1 MEPEKS
7 IALRP
12 KFEVESKNS
21 VDKILEKAKQLKTE
35 LKADYQIKIIDE
47 HLYFYFSKE
56 KRKYYSP
63 FLHLELEANEDKTTV
78 KGLFGPEQLL
88 WTLFM
93 FLHFIIAGLFLV
105 FAMMAYTHWS
115 LKQSTIL
122 DFSIMGIMVIFWF
135 SLYFMARLNRERGVP
150 QMHELEDLMY
160 KVSEEK
166 NLMNIH
172 QASFIFILCSFSL
185 FLVIPKTF

>member
-21 VDKILEKAKQLKTE
+21 VEKILEKALLLKKE
-35 LKADYQIKIIDE
+35 LIADYQIKIIDE
-47 HLYFYFSKE
+47 HIYFYFSKT
-56 KRKYYSP
+56 KRKHYSP
-63 FLHLELEANEDKTTV
+63 FLHIELEANENKTLV

-115 LKQSTIL
+115 LGQSLIL
-122 DFSIMGIMVIFWF
+122 DFSIMGIMIVFWF
-135 SLYFMARLNRERGVP
+135 SLYFLARLNRERGIP

-160 KVSEEK
+160 KVLE
-166 NLMNIH
+166 
-172 QASFIFILCSFSL
+172 
-185 FLVIPKTF
+185 

>member
-12 KFEVESKNS
+12 RFEVESKKS
-21 VDKILEKAKQLKTE
+21 VEQILERAKILKSE
-35 LKADYQIKIIDE
+35 LKSDYQIKIIDE

-63 FLHLELEANEDKTTV
+63 FLHLELEANEDRTTV

-115 LKQSTIL
+115 LNQSIVLDVVVMTFMVVFWIL
-122 DFSIMGIMVIFWF
+122 LYVI
-135 SLYFMARLNRERGVP
+135 ARINREKGVP

-160 KVSEEK
+160 KVLE
-166 NLMNIH
+166 
-172 QASFIFILCSFSL
+172 
-185 FLVIPKTF
+185 

>member
-12 KFEVESKNS
+12 RFEVELKKS
-21 VDKILEKAKQLKTE
+21 VEQILEKAKQLKTE

-63 FLHLELEANEDKTTV
+63 FLHLELEANEDRTTV

-115 LKQSTIL
+115 LNQSIVLDVVVMTFMVVFWIL
-122 DFSIMGIMVIFWF
+122 LYVI
-135 SLYFMARLNRERGVP
+135 ARINREKGVP

-160 KVSEEK
+160 KVLE
-166 NLMNIH
+166 
-172 QASFIFILCSFSL
+172 
-185 FLVIPKTF
+185 

>member
-1 MEPEKS
+1 MEPAKS

-12 KFEVESKNS
+12 KFEVEPRTS
-21 VDKILEKAKQLKTE
+21 VATPSEKAKQLKTE

-63 FLHLELEANEDKTTV
+63 FLHLELEANEEKTKV

-115 LKQSTIL
+115 LNQSIVLDVVVMTFMVVFWIL
-122 DFSIMGIMVIFWF
+122 LYVI
-135 SLYFMARLNRERGVP
+135 ARINREKGVP
-150 QMHELEDLMY
+150 QMHELEDLMH
-160 KVSEEK
+160 KVLE
-166 NLMNIH
+166 
-172 QASFIFILCSFSL
+172 
-185 FLVIPKTF
+185 

>member
-1 MEPEKS
+1 MNQEKS

-21 VDKILEKAKQLKTE
+21 VEKILEKAKALKKE
-35 LKADYQIKIIDE
+35 LKSDYQIKIIDE

-105 FAMMAYTHWS
+105 FSMMAYTHWL
-115 LKQSTIL
+115 LKQSIVLDVVVISFMVVFWIL
-122 DFSIMGIMVIFWF
+122 
-135 SLYFMARLNRERGVP
+135 LYFIARINREKGVP

-160 KVSEEK
+160 KVLE
-166 NLMNIH
+166 
-172 QASFIFILCSFSL
+172 
-185 FLVIPKTF
+185 

>member
-12 KFEVESKNS
+12 RFEVESKKS
-21 VDKILEKAKQLKTE
+21 VAEILERAKTLKSE
-35 LKADYQIKIIDE
+35 LKSDYQIKIIDE

-63 FLHLELEANEDKTTV
+63 FLHLELEANEDITTV

-115 LKQSTIL
+115 LKQSVVLDVVVMTFMVVFWIL
-122 DFSIMGIMVIFWF
+122 
-135 SLYFMARLNRERGVP
+135 LYFIARINREKGVP

-160 KVSEEK
+160 KVLE
-166 NLMNIH
+166 
-172 QASFIFILCSFSL
+172 
-185 FLVIPKTF
+185 

>member
-12 KFEVESKNS
+12 RFEVESNNS
-21 VDKILEKAKQLKTE
+21 VAQILERAKTLKSE
-35 LKADYQIKIIDE
+35 LKSDYQIKIIDE

-63 FLHLELEANEDKTTV
+63 FLHLELEANEDKTTI

-93 FLHFIIAGLFLV
+93 FLHFIVAGLFLV

-115 LKQSTIL
+115 LKQSVVL
-122 DFSIMGIMVIFWF
+122 DFGIMGIMVFFWF

-150 QMHELEDLMY
+150 QMHELEILMY
-160 KVSEEK
+160 KVLE
-166 NLMNIH
+166 
-172 QASFIFILCSFSL
+172 
-185 FLVIPKTF
+185 

>member
-1 MEPEKS
+1 M
-7 IALRP
+7 
-12 KFEVESKNS
+12 
-21 VDKILEKAKQLKTE
+21 
-35 LKADYQIKIIDE
+35 
-47 HLYFYFSKE
+47 
-56 KRKYYSP
+56 
-63 FLHLELEANEDKTTV
+63 HLELEANEGKTII

-115 LKQSTIL
+115 LKQSTVL
-122 DFSIMGIMVIFWF
+122 DFSIMAIMVVFWF

-160 KVSEEK
+160 KVLE
-166 NLMNIH
+166 
-172 QASFIFILCSFSL
+172 
-185 FLVIPKTF
+185 

>member
-12 KFEVESKNS
+12 RFEVESKKS
-21 VDKILEKAKQLKTE
+21 VEQILERAKILKSE
-35 LKADYQIKIIDE
+35 LKSDYQIKIIDE

-63 FLHLELEANEDKTTV
+63 FLHLELEADEGKTII

-93 FLHFIIAGLFLV
+93 FLHFIVAGLFLV
-105 FAMMAYTHWS
+105 FSMMAYTHWS
-115 LKQSTIL
+115 LNQSIVLDVVVMTFMVVFWIL
-122 DFSIMGIMVIFWF
+122 LYVI
-135 SLYFMARLNRERGVP
+135 ARINREKGVP
-150 QMHELEDLMY
+150 QMHELEDLMH
-160 KVSEEK
+160 KVLE
-166 NLMNIH
+166 
-172 QASFIFILCSFSL
+172 
-185 FLVIPKTF
+185 

>member
-7 IALRP
+7 IELRP
-12 KFEVESKNS
+12 RFEIESNNS
-21 VDKILEKAKQLKTE
+21 VAQILERAKTLKSE
-35 LKADYQIKIIDE
+35 LKSDYQIKIIDE

-63 FLHLELEANEDKTTV
+63 FLHLELEKSENQTLV

-115 LKQSTIL
+115 LQQSMVL
-122 DFSIMGIMVIFWF
+122 DVSVMIAMVVFWIA
-135 SLYFMARLNRERGVP
+135 LYFIGRQNRELGVP

-160 KVSEEK
+160 KVLE
-166 NLMNIH
+166 
-172 QASFIFILCSFSL
+172 
-185 FLVIPKTF
+185 

>member
-12 KFEVESKNS
+12 RFEVESKNS
-21 VDKILEKAKQLKTE
+21 VAQILERAKTLKSE
-35 LKADYQIKIIDE
+35 LKSDYQIKIIDE

-115 LKQSTIL
+115 LNQSVVLDVVVMTFMVVFWIL
-122 DFSIMGIMVIFWF
+122 LYVI
-135 SLYFMARLNRERGVP
+135 ARINREKGVP
-150 QMHELEDLMY
+150 QMHELEELMY
-160 KVSEEK
+160 KVLE
-166 NLMNIH
+166 
-172 QASFIFILCSFSL
+172 
-185 FLVIPKTF
+185 

>member
-12 KFEVESKNS
+12 RFEVESKKS
-21 VDKILEKAKQLKTE
+21 VEQILERAKILKSE
-35 LKADYQIKIIDE
+35 LKSDYQIKIIDE

-63 FLHLELEANEDKTTV
+63 FLHLELETEEGKTKV

-93 FLHFIIAGLFLV
+93 FLHFIVAGLFLV
-105 FAMMAYTHWS
+105 FSMMAYTHWS
-115 LKQSTIL
+115 LNQSIVLDVVVMTFMVVFWIL
-122 DFSIMGIMVIFWF
+122 LYVI
-135 SLYFMARLNRERGVP
+135 ARINREKGVP

-160 KVSEEK
+160 KVLE
-166 NLMNIH
+166 
-172 QASFIFILCSFSL
+172 
-185 FLVIPKTF
+185 

>member
-12 KFEVESKNS
+12 KFEVESKKT
-21 VDKILEKAKQLKTE
+21 VAEILERAKTLKSE
-35 LKADYQIKIIDE
+35 LKSDYQIKIIDE

-63 FLHLELEANEDKTTV
+63 FLHLELEANEGKTTV

-93 FLHFIIAGLFLV
+93 FLHFIVAGLFLV

-115 LKQSTIL
+115 LKQSVVLDVVVMTFMVVFWIL
-122 DFSIMGIMVIFWF
+122 LYVI
-135 SLYFMARLNRERGVP
+135 ARINREKGVP
-150 QMHELEDLMY
+150 QMHELEDLMH
-160 KVSEEK
+160 KVLE
-166 NLMNIH
+166 
-172 QASFIFILCSFSL
+172 
-185 FLVIPKTF
+185 

>member
-7 IALRP
+7 IELRP
-12 KFEVESKNS
+12 RFEIESNNS
-21 VDKILEKAKQLKTE
+21 VAQILERAKTLKSE
-35 LKADYQIKIIDE
+35 LKSDYQIKIIDE

-63 FLHLELEANEDKTTV
+63 FLHLELEANDEKTKV

-93 FLHFIIAGLFLV
+93 FLHFVIAGLFLI

-115 LKQSTIL
+115 LKQSTVL
-122 DFSIMGIMVIFWF
+122 DFSIMAIMVAFWF

-150 QMHELEDLMY
+150 QMHELEDLMH
-160 KVSEEK
+160 KVLE
-166 NLMNIH
+166 
-172 QASFIFILCSFSL
+172 
-185 FLVIPKTF
+185 

>member
-12 KFEVESKNS
+12 RFEVESKKS
-21 VDKILEKAKQLKTE
+21 VEQVLERAKILKSE
-35 LKADYQIKIIDE
+35 LKSDYQIKIIDE

-63 FLHLELEANEDKTTV
+63 FLHLELEADEGKTII

-93 FLHFIIAGLFLV
+93 FLHFIVAGLFLV
-105 FAMMAYTHWS
+105 FSMMAYTHWS
-115 LKQSTIL
+115 LNQSIVLDVVVMTFMVVFWIL
-122 DFSIMGIMVIFWF
+122 LYVI
-135 SLYFMARLNRERGVP
+135 ARINREKGVP

-160 KVSEEK
+160 KVLE
-166 NLMNIH
+166 
-172 QASFIFILCSFSL
+172 
-185 FLVIPKTF
+185 

>member
-12 KFEVESKNS
+12 RFEVESKKS
-21 VDKILEKAKQLKTE
+21 VEQILERAKNLKSE
-35 LKADYQIKIIDE
+35 LKSDYQIKIIDE

-63 FLHLELEANEDKTTV
+63 FLHLELEADEGKTII

-93 FLHFIIAGLFLV
+93 FLHFIVAGLFLV
-105 FAMMAYTHWS
+105 FSMMAYTHWS
-115 LKQSTIL
+115 LNQSIVLDIVVMTFMVVFWIL
-122 DFSIMGIMVIFWF
+122 LYVI
-135 SLYFMARLNRERGVP
+135 ARINREKGVP

-160 KVSEEK
+160 KVLE
-166 NLMNIH
+166 
-172 QASFIFILCSFSL
+172 
-185 FLVIPKTF
+185 

>member
-12 KFEVESKNS
+12 RFEVESKKS
-21 VDKILEKAKQLKTE
+21 VEQILERAKILKSE
-35 LKADYQIKIIDE
+35 LKSDYQIKIIDE
-47 HLYFYFSKE
+47 HMYFYFSKE

-63 FLHLELEANEDKTTV
+63 FLHLELEADEGKTII

-93 FLHFIIAGLFLV
+93 FLHFIVAGLFLV
-105 FAMMAYTHWS
+105 FSMMAYTHWS
-115 LKQSTIL
+115 LNQSIVLDIVVMTFMVVFWIL
-122 DFSIMGIMVIFWF
+122 LYVI
-135 SLYFMARLNRERGVP
+135 ARINREKGVP

-160 KVSEEK
+160 KVLE
-166 NLMNIH
+166 
-172 QASFIFILCSFSL
+172 
-185 FLVIPKTF
+185 

>member
-12 KFEVESKNS
+12 RFEVESKKT
-21 VDKILEKAKQLKTE
+21 VAEILEKAKQLKTE

-63 FLHLELEANEDKTTV
+63 FLHLELEAEEGKTKV

-115 LKQSTIL
+115 LKQSVVLDVVVMTFMVVFWIL
-122 DFSIMGIMVIFWF
+122 LYVI
-135 SLYFMARLNRERGVP
+135 ARINREKGVP

-160 KVSEEK
+160 KVLE
-166 NLMNIH
+166 
-172 QASFIFILCSFSL
+172 
-185 FLVIPKTF
+185 

>member
-12 KFEVESKNS
+12 KFEVESKKT
-21 VDKILEKAKQLKTE
+21 VEEILERAKTLKSE
-35 LKADYQIKIIDE
+35 LKSDYQIKIIDE

-63 FLHLELEANEDKTTV
+63 FLHLELEANEGKTTV

-93 FLHFIIAGLFLV
+93 FLHFIVAGLFLV

-115 LKQSTIL
+115 LKQSVVLDVVVMTFMVVFWIL
-122 DFSIMGIMVIFWF
+122 LYVI
-135 SLYFMARLNRERGVP
+135 ARINREKGVP
-150 QMHELEDLMY
+150 QMHELEDLMH
-160 KVSEEK
+160 KVLE
-166 NLMNIH
+166 
-172 QASFIFILCSFSL
+172 
-185 FLVIPKTF
+185 

>member
-12 KFEVESKNS
+12 RFEVESKNS
-21 VDKILEKAKQLKTE
+21 VEKILERAKTLKSE
-35 LKADYQIKIIDE
+35 LKSDYQIKIIDE

-63 FLHLELEANEDKTTV
+63 FLHLELEANEGKTIV

-93 FLHFIIAGLFLV
+93 FLHFVVAGLFLV
-105 FAMMAYTHWS
+105 FSMMAYTHWS
-115 LKQSTIL
+115 LNQSIVL
-122 DFSIMGIMVIFWF
+122 DVVVISLMVVCWII
-135 SLYFMARLNRERGVP
+135 LYFTARINREKGVP

-160 KVSEEK
+160 KVLE
-166 NLMNIH
+166 
-172 QASFIFILCSFSL
+172 
-185 FLVIPKTF
+185 

>member
-21 VDKILEKAKQLKTE
+21 IAQILEKAKQLKTE

-63 FLHLELEANEDKTTV
+63 FLHLELEANEGKTTV

-93 FLHFIIAGLFLV
+93 FLHFIVAGLFLV
-105 FAMMAYTHWS
+105 FSMMAYTHWS
-115 LKQSTIL
+115 LNQSIVLDIVVMTFMVVFWIL
-122 DFSIMGIMVIFWF
+122 LYVI
-135 SLYFMARLNRERGVP
+135 ARINREKGVP

-160 KVSEEK
+160 KVLE
-166 NLMNIH
+166 
-172 QASFIFILCSFSL
+172 
-185 FLVIPKTF
+185 

>member
-12 KFEVESKNS
+12 KFEVESKKT
-21 VDKILEKAKQLKTE
+21 VAEILEKAKQLKTE

-63 FLHLELEANEDKTTV
+63 FLHLELEADEGKTII

-93 FLHFIIAGLFLV
+93 FLHFIVAGLFLV
-105 FAMMAYTHWS
+105 FSMMAYTHWS
-115 LKQSTIL
+115 LNQSIVLDIVVMTFMVVFWIL
-122 DFSIMGIMVIFWF
+122 LYVI
-135 SLYFMARLNRERGVP
+135 ARINREKGVP

-160 KVSEEK
+160 KVLE
-166 NLMNIH
+166 
-172 QASFIFILCSFSL
+172 
-185 FLVIPKTF
+185 

>member
-12 KFEVESKNS
+12 RFEIESNNS
-21 VDKILEKAKQLKTE
+21 VAQILERAKTLKSE
-35 LKADYQIKIIDE
+35 LKSDYQIKIIDE

-63 FLHLELEANEDKTTV
+63 FLHLELKENQGKTTI

-93 FLHFIIAGLFLV
+93 FLHFIVAGLFLA

-115 LKQSTIL
+115 LKQSTVL
-122 DFSIMGIMVIFWF
+122 DFSIMAIMVAFWF

-160 KVSEEK
+160 KVLE
-166 NLMNIH
+166 
-172 QASFIFILCSFSL
+172 
-185 FLVIPKTF
+185 

>member
-12 KFEVESKNS
+12 RFEVESKKS
-21 VDKILEKAKQLKTE
+21 VEQILERAKILKSE
-35 LKADYQIKIIDE
+35 LKSDYQIKIIDE

-63 FLHLELEANEDKTTV
+63 FLHLELEANEGETIV

-115 LKQSTIL
+115 LNQSVVLDVVVMTFMVVFWIL
-122 DFSIMGIMVIFWF
+122 LYVI
-135 SLYFMARLNRERGVP
+135 ARINREKGVP

-160 KVSEEK
+160 KVLE
-166 NLMNIH
+166 
-172 QASFIFILCSFSL
+172 
-185 FLVIPKTF
+185 

>member
-12 KFEVESKNS
+12 KFEVESKKS
-21 VDKILEKAKQLKTE
+21 VEQILERAKNLKSE
-35 LKADYQIKIIDE
+35 LKSDYQIKIIDE

-63 FLHLELEANEDKTTV
+63 FLHLELEADEGKTII

-93 FLHFIIAGLFLV
+93 FLHFIVAGLFLV
-105 FAMMAYTHWS
+105 FSMMAYTHWS
-115 LKQSTIL
+115 LNQSIVLDVVVMTFMVVFWIL
-122 DFSIMGIMVIFWF
+122 LYVI
-135 SLYFMARLNRERGVP
+135 ARINREKGVP

-160 KVSEEK
+160 KVLE
-166 NLMNIH
+166 
-172 QASFIFILCSFSL
+172 
-185 FLVIPKTF
+185 

>member
-12 KFEVESKNS
+12 KFEVESKKT
-21 VDKILEKAKQLKTE
+21 VAEILERAKTLKSE
-35 LKADYQIKIIDE
+35 LKSDYQIKIIDE

-63 FLHLELEANEDKTTV
+63 LLHLELEANEDRTTV

-93 FLHFIIAGLFLV
+93 FLHFIVAGLFLV
-105 FAMMAYTHWS
+105 FSMMAYTHWS
-115 LKQSTIL
+115 LNQSIVLDVVVMTFMVVFWIL
-122 DFSIMGIMVIFWF
+122 LYVI
-135 SLYFMARLNRERGVP
+135 ARINREKGVP

-160 KVSEEK
+160 KVLE
-166 NLMNIH
+166 
-172 QASFIFILCSFSL
+172 
-185 FLVIPKTF
+185 

>member
-12 KFEVESKNS
+12 RFEVESKKS
-21 VDKILEKAKQLKTE
+21 VEQILERAKNLKSE
-35 LKADYQIKIIDE
+35 LKSDYQIKIIDE

-63 FLHLELEANEDKTTV
+63 FLHLELEADEGKTII

-93 FLHFIIAGLFLV
+93 FLHFIVAGLFLV
-105 FAMMAYTHWS
+105 FSMMAYTHWS
-115 LKQSTIL
+115 LNQSIVLDIVLMTFMVVFWIL
-122 DFSIMGIMVIFWF
+122 LYVI
-135 SLYFMARLNRERGVP
+135 ARINREKGVP
-150 QMHELEDLMY
+150 QMHELEDLMH
-160 KVSEEK
+160 KVLE
-166 NLMNIH
+166 
-172 QASFIFILCSFSL
+172 
-185 FLVIPKTF
+185 

>member
-12 KFEVESKNS
+12 RFEVESKKS
-21 VDKILEKAKQLKTE
+21 VEQILERAKILKSE
-35 LKADYQIKIIDE
+35 LKSDYQIKIIDE

-56 KRKYYSP
+56 KRKNYSP
-63 FLHLELEANEDKTTV
+63 FLHLELEADEGKTII

-93 FLHFIIAGLFLV
+93 FLHFIVAGLFLV
-105 FAMMAYTHWS
+105 FSMMAYTHWS
-115 LKQSTIL
+115 LNQSIVLDVVVMTFMVVFWIL
-122 DFSIMGIMVIFWF
+122 LYVI
-135 SLYFMARLNRERGVP
+135 ARINREKGVP

-160 KVSEEK
+160 KVLE
-166 NLMNIH
+166 
-172 QASFIFILCSFSL
+172 
-185 FLVIPKTF
+185 

>member
-12 KFEVESKNS
+12 RFEVESKNS
-21 VDKILEKAKQLKTE
+21 VAQILERAKQLKTE
-35 LKADYQIKIIDE
+35 LKSDYQIKIIDE

-63 FLHLELEANEDKTTV
+63 FLHLELEAKEDKTTV

-105 FAMMAYTHWS
+105 FAMMAYTHWL

-122 DFSIMGIMVIFWF
+122 DFCIMGIMVIFWF
-135 SLYFMARLNRERGVP
+135 SLYFIARLNRERGVP

-160 KVSEEK
+160 KVL
-166 NLMNIH
+166 N
-172 QASFIFILCSFSL
+172 
-185 FLVIPKTF
+185 

>member
-12 KFEVESKNS
+12 RFEVESKKS
-21 VDKILEKAKQLKTE
+21 VEQILERAKNLKSE
-35 LKADYQIKIIDE
+35 LKSDYQIKIIDE

-63 FLHLELEANEDKTTV
+63 FLHLELEADEGKTII

-93 FLHFIIAGLFLV
+93 FLHFIVAGLFLV
-105 FAMMAYTHWS
+105 FSMMAYTHWS
-115 LKQSTIL
+115 LNQSIVLDVVVMTFMVVFWIL
-122 DFSIMGIMVIFWF
+122 LYVI
-135 SLYFMARLNRERGVP
+135 ARINREKGVP

-160 KVSEEK
+160 KVLE
-166 NLMNIH
+166 
-172 QASFIFILCSFSL
+172 
-185 FLVIPKTF
+185 

>member
-21 VDKILEKAKQLKTE
+21 IAQILEKAKQLKTE

-63 FLHLELEANEDKTTV
+63 FLHLELEADEGKTII

-93 FLHFIIAGLFLV
+93 FLHFIVAGLFLV
-105 FAMMAYTHWS
+105 FSMMAYTHWS
-115 LKQSTIL
+115 LNQSIVLDIVVMTFMVVFWIL
-122 DFSIMGIMVIFWF
+122 LYVI
-135 SLYFMARLNRERGVP
+135 ARINREKGVP

-160 KVSEEK
+160 KVLE
-166 NLMNIH
+166 
-172 QASFIFILCSFSL
+172 
-185 FLVIPKTF
+185 

>member
-12 KFEVESKNS
+12 RFEVESKKS
-21 VDKILEKAKQLKTE
+21 VEQILERAKILKSE
-35 LKADYQIKIIDE
+35 LKSDYQIKIIDE

-63 FLHLELEANEDKTTV
+63 FLHLELEANEGKTTV

-105 FAMMAYTHWS
+105 FSMMAYTHWS
-115 LKQSTIL
+115 LNQSIVLDVVVMTFMVVFWIL
-122 DFSIMGIMVIFWF
+122 LYVI
-135 SLYFMARLNRERGVP
+135 ARINREKGVP

-160 KVSEEK
+160 KVLE
-166 NLMNIH
+166 
-172 QASFIFILCSFSL
+172 
-185 FLVIPKTF
+185 

>member
-12 KFEVESKNS
+12 RFEVESKNS
-21 VDKILEKAKQLKTE
+21 VAQILEKAKQLKTE

-63 FLHLELEANEDKTTV
+63 FLHLELEANEGKTII

-115 LKQSTIL
+115 LNQSVIL
-122 DFSIMGIMVIFWF
+122 DVVVMTFMVVFWIL
-135 SLYFMARLNRERGVP
+135 LYVIARINREKGVP

-160 KVSEEK
+160 KVLE
-166 NLMNIH
+166 
-172 QASFIFILCSFSL
+172 
-185 FLVIPKTF
+185 

>member
-12 KFEVESKNS
+12 RFEVESKNS
-21 VDKILEKAKQLKTE
+21 VEKILERAKTLKSE
-35 LKADYQIKIIDE
+35 LKSDYQIKIIDD

-93 FLHFIIAGLFLV
+93 FLHFIVAGLFLV

-115 LKQSTIL
+115 LNQSIVL
-122 DFSIMGIMVIFWF
+122 DVVVMSFMVVFWVL
-135 SLYFMARLNRERGVP
+135 LYFIARINREKGVP

-160 KVSEEK
+160 KVLE
-166 NLMNIH
+166 
-172 QASFIFILCSFSL
+172 
-185 FLVIPKTF
+185 